1 MVVDMQ
7 GLCAEQEINLDE
19 ALSLCDN
26 KGGTRQKPKKT
37 GVKTEVKAEK
47 TGIFGHST
55 MQDRSE
61 GQSKG

>member
-47 TGIFGHST
+47 TGTFVQPLAISR
-55 MQDRSE
+55 Q
-61 GQSKG
+61 K